1 MTVEE
6 QLSLEQRCVELVSE
20 LGLGDP
26 SQVTCVEPLSGGVA
40 SDVAKVEVG
49 DKRFCLKFALP
60 KLKVK
65 EDWFAP
71 VKRNRAEY
79 EWLRVAGEV
88 APTSALRLFGC
99 SETKYGFALEFLQGD
114 DVYLWKSALLDGQQ
128 NEGEAEQVGDL
139 LGRIHAASA
148 ATGFDTSHFLNEEDF
163 HAMRVEP
170 YLLFTASRRPE
181 VADVLQGLA
190 RMLTESKNVLVHGDV
205 SPKNIFFRDT
215 GPVLLDGECAD
226 MGDASFD
233 PAFCLN
239 HLALKAI
246 HLPASRTFLLDQ
258 FEAFWKAYAQH
269 VNWEDVAA
277 LEERVCLLMSAFML
291 ARIDGKSP
299 VEYLEPS
306 VQPKVR
312 DLAVSLLTC
321 PVTSVGA
328 LRTTIEKKIK
338 EF

>member
-1 MTVEE
+1 MD
-6 QLSLEQRCVELVSE
+6 LVSE

-26 SQVTCVEPLSGGVA
+26 SEVTCVEPLSGGVA
-40 SDVAKVEVG
+40 SDVAKVDVG

-71 VKRNRAEY
+71 VRRNRAEY

-88 APTSALRLFGC
+88 APTTALRLFGC

-114 DVYLWKSALLDGQQ
+114 DVYLWKSALMEGQK
-128 NEGEAEQVGDL
+128 NDGEAEQVGDL

-148 ATGFDTSHFLNEEDF
+148 ANGFDTSHFLNEEEF
-163 HAMRVEP
+163 HAMRIEP

-181 VADVLQGLA
+181 VADELHGLA
-190 RMLTESKNVLVHGDV
+190 KMLSESKQVLVHGDV
-205 SPKNIFFRDT
+205 SPKNIFFRDQ

-233 PAFCLN
+233 SAFCLN

-246 HLPASRTFLLDQ
+246 HLPDSRAFMLDQ
-258 FEAFWKAYAQH
+258 FEAFWKAYAVH
-269 VNWEDVAA
+269 VNWEDVAD
-277 LEERVCLLMSAFML
+277 LEKRVCMLMSAFML

-299 VEYLEPS
+299 VEYLDPS

-312 DLAVSLLTC
+312 DLAVFLLSS
-321 PVTSVGA
+321 PVANVGA
-328 LRTTIEKKIK
+328 LRTTIEEKIK

>member
-6 QLSLEQRCVELVSE
+6 QLSLEQRCVDLVSE

-148 ATGFDTSHFLNEEDF
+148 ATGFDTSPFLNEEDF

-181 VADVLQGLA
+181 VADVLHGLA

-246 HLPASRTFLLDQ
+246 HLPASRTFMLDQ
-258 FEAFWKAYAQH
+258 FEAFWKAYAVH
-269 VNWEDVAA
+269 VNWEDLAA

-312 DLAVSLLTC
+312 DLAVSLLTS
-321 PVTSVGA
+321 PVTRVGV
-328 LRTTIEKKIK
+328 LRTTIEEKIK